1 MKTKAWKLGGHFVR
15 FMGNENLPY
24 LFDQAGSKRF
34 RLTMCEQEDQK
45 KERRVKYFVL
55 ETGFELVKVQN
66 LKFTRY
72 YIQINKVLFT
82 GVQLFFLFLSPSFF
96 FLKVFRRGEQLQ
108 KDTHAAKRKQRE
120 NLRTGVIISAR
131 KKK

>member
-1 MKTKAWKLGGHFVR
+1 MVYKLGGHFVR
-15 FMGNENLPY
+15 LMGKENLPY

-72 YIQINKVLFT
+72 YIQ
-82 GVQLFFLFLSPSFF
+82 
-96 FLKVFRRGEQLQ
+96 
-108 KDTHAAKRKQRE
+108 
-120 NLRTGVIISAR
+120 
-131 KKK
+131 